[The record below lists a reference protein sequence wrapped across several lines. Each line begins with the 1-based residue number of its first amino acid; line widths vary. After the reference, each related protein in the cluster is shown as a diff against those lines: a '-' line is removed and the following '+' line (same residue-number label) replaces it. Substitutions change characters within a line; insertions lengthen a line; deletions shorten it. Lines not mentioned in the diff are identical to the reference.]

1 MKNDTTLTAF
11 HCPRWEELPNMDL
24 YMDQVVTLLN
34 TYLKDFCLEQQGKA
48 ITSTM
53 INNYVKHGIV
63 SAPVKKRYNRKHLAY
78 LMVVCILKTVFRMD
92 EISDLIRVQM
102 DKYPQDQAYNYF
114 CAELECCLYSIC
126 THKRVKHIP
135 SDDEGSP
142 IVDLIRNTIQAVAY
156 TAYVRDAVRL
166 YESNTDTTEDDCNR
180 E

>member
-11 HCPRWEELPNMDL
+11 HCPRWNELPDMDL

-63 SAPVKKRYNRKHLAY
+63 TPPVKKRYNRKHLAY

-102 DKYPQDQAYNYF
+102 DMYPQDQAYDYF

-156 TAYVRDAVRL
+156 TAYVRDAVRN
-166 YESNTDTTEDDCNR
+166 YERNTDTGKDD
-180 E
+180 